1 MGVLGELFPGR
12 KIADESSEAG
22 AGEKW
27 HLGPIDLEN
36 GTVVLH
42 RSGGATEGGVEATV
56 GEPVADPGA
65 GADADGGG
73 DG

>member
-12 KIADESSEAG
+12 KIADESGEAG

-27 HLGPIDLEN
+27 HLGPIDLEG

-42 RSGGATEGGVEATV
+42 RGGGQAQADETEALAAE
-56 GEPVADPGA
+56 
-65 GADADGGG
+65 DAD
-73 DG
+73 D